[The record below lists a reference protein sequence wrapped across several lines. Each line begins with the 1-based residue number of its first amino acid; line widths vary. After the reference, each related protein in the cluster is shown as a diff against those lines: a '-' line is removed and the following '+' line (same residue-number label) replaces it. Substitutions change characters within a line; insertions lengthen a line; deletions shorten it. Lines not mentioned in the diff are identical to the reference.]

1 MLTYTCNC
9 DVVALQGRI
18 LIGTKESE
26 FIEINEKTNE
36 KRMITCGHGE
46 GELWGVAAHP
56 SLPRFVTA
64 SDDGTVRMWDIA
76 AKVSSASEVFVWVN
90 TCTTKTRSET
100 MCFWYF
106 VIKYRSLFFRCQ
118 KMLAKVRV
126 GAARSAAVSP
136 SGELIAVGLKN
147 GGFIV
152 LNSADFKLWGQRRD
166 RGSQINVIK

>member
-1 MLTYTCNC
+1 MMLFLRHVQAQLVVDSIVQLLKNVIC
-9 DVVALQGRI
+9 DVTALQGRI

-90 TCTTKTRSET
+90 ICTTKTRSET
-100 MCFWYF
+100 VCFGILSLSIDHCFF
-106 VIKYRSLFFRCQ
+106 VVRKCWRRCA
-118 KMLAKVRV
+118 LARRARRPSAR
-126 GAARSAAVSP
+126 AAS
-136 SGELIAVGLKN
+136 
-147 GGFIV
+147 
-152 LNSADFKLWGQRRD
+152 
-166 RGSQINVIK
+166 